1 MSHARSIPFAYT
13 EGARPALPGDNAP
26 WLSALRAEA
35 LARFVE
41 SGLPSTRVEQWKY
54 TNLKTVADSAIKTAV
69 EADAKAAVAADLLPV
84 IDGAY
89 RVVFVNGRHRPD
101 LSDTGPLPAGVEM
114 ATVARTME
122 SDADALNGRL
132 GAVAGPDGRVLVN
145 LNTAFLADGAVLSVA
160 PGAQVEQ
167 PLHLVF
173 VATAGTQGALAHHP
187 RNLIAIGEGGRATVV
202 ESHIATADG
211 IVYWSNPVGEITV
224 AAGAWLDHIKVQA
237 DSRAATHLSF
247 ARATVAAG
255 GRYDSFVMTV
265 GALLSRNEIEVV
277 LDGEQALCHLN
288 GTYLITGR
296 QHADTT
302 TFITHAKPNCTSSE
316 VYKGVLDGKAR
327 GVFQGKILV
336 AKDAQ
341 KTNGHQL
348 SRAVLLSDGA
358 EVSTKPEL
366 EIYADD
372 VKCSHGATTGGL
384 DEESLFYLR
393 ARGSPAPEA
402 RRLLIRAF
410 VREQIDD
417 IANESVRQHLDGLMS
432 GWLDEA
438 TTEGSL
444 A

>member
-1 MSHARSIPFAYT
+1 MSQVRSIPFAYA
-13 EGARPALPGDNAP
+13 EGARPALPGGAP
-26 WLSALRAEA
+26 WLAALRADA
-35 LARFVE
+35 LARFAE

-54 TNLKTVADSAIKTAV
+54 TNLKTLVEAPLKPAA
-69 EADAKAAVAADLLPV
+69 EADAQAAVAGELLPV

-89 RVVFVNGRHRPD
+89 RVIFVNGRHRPD
-101 LSDTGPLPAGVEM
+101 LSDSGPLPAGVEVS
-114 ATVARTME
+114 TVGRTMAG
-122 SDADALNGRL
+122 DAEALKDRL
-132 GAVAGPDGRVLVN
+132 GAVAAPDGRVLVN
-145 LNTAFLADGAVLSVA
+145 LNTAFLADGGVLSVA
-160 PGAQVEQ
+160 PGTQVEQ
-167 PLHLVF
+167 PIHLVF
-173 VATAGTQGALAHHP
+173 VATAATEGALAHHP
-187 RNLIAIGEGGRATVV
+187 RNLVVIGEGSRATLV

-211 IVYWSNPVGEITV
+211 IAYWSNPVGEITIE
-224 AAGAWLDHIKVQA
+224 AGARLDHIKVQA

-247 ARATVAAG
+247 SRARVAAG

-265 GALLSRNEIEVV
+265 GAALSRNEIEVV
-277 LDGEQALCHLN
+277 LDGEEALCHLN
-288 GTYLITGR
+288 GAYLITGR

-316 VYKGVLDGKAR
+316 IYKGVLDGKAR

-372 VKCSHGATTGGL
+372 VKCSHGATTGEL

-393 ARGSPAPEA
+393 ARGIPAPEA

-410 VREQIDD
+410 VREQIDE
-417 IANESVRQHLDGLMS
+417 IEIEAVREHLDGLMS
-432 GWLDEA
+432 GWLDQA
-438 TTEGSL
+438 TQEGAL